1 TLNNNSNNNNGNP
14 SNNNAENNN
23 ADNWTRAFNQEV
35 AQRQMTAMVE
45 HMMAMASQVQEQIQQ
60 QMQQQAN
67 AQGAGMGMPS
77 PGMPSGVPQGDVLRD
92 SETALIITLALPG
105 LKEDS
110 IKLEV
115 QDQLLRVTGELDA
128 TAVVPPG
135 FPVPPTLGFTRMVPL
150 PVAVD
155 SDRPTITTTETGL
168 SIILPK
174 VEPGILTNAQ
184 LRQAAQ
190 SSMAAHPMAGIV
202 EAMLQGMS
210 NQTQIQP
217 GFPFAPRRPQQ
228 RPLQDRLNTW
238 KNQATQTFQRWGK
251 AIAETVSPA
260 ISEMSDRTA
269 EFGKQSER
277 HQQLMDRWTESRRW
291 MGQQLK
297 TLGDRLS
304 K

>member
-1 TLNNNSNNNNGNP
+1 MTINNNSNSNANNNGTP
-14 SNNNAENNN
+14 SNNN

-35 AQRQMTAMVE
+35 AQRQMSAMVE

-77 PGMPSGVPQGDVLRD
+77 PGMPSGIPQGDVLRD

-105 LKEDS
+105 IKEDS
-110 IKLEV
+110 VKLEIKE
-115 QDQLLRVTGELDA
+115 QLLRVTGEIDA

-135 FPVPPTLGFTRMVPL
+135 FPVPPTLGFTRIVPL

-174 VEPGILTNAQ
+174 TEPGILTDAQ

-210 NQTQIQP
+210 SQAQP

-228 RPLQDRLNTW
+228 RPFQDRLNNW

-251 AIAETVSPA
+251 AIAETISPTL
-260 ISEMSDRTA
+260 SEISDRTA

-304 K
+304 N